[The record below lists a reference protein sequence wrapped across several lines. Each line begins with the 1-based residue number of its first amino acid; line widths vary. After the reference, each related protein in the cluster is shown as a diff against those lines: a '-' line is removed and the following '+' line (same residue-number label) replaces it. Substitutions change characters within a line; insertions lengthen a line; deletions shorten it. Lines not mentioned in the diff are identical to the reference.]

1 METISLTRRYNA
13 AMLALEAA
21 SRGLSTRER
30 LLVQIRA
37 SELNGCT
44 FCLDMHT
51 REAREKGIDPT
62 PESDR
67 EELIVRFTE
76 MGTTLTDGADDSL
89 IDETLSVLGE
99 KTTADLIAAVATI
112 NAWNRVGR
120 LSRK

>member
-1 METISLTRRYNA
+1 MDKISLSHRFNA
-13 AMLALEAA
+13 AMIALEAA

-37 SELNGCT
+37 SELNGCA
-44 FCLDMHT
+44 FCLDMHSE
-51 REAREKGIDPT
+51 EARKKEIDPT
-62 PESDR
+62 PASPR
-67 EELIVRFTE
+67 EELIIRFTE
-76 MGTTLTDGADDSL
+76 MGTALTDGADDAL
-89 IDETLSVLGE
+89 IDETLVALGE